1 MAAKTVDIAFT
12 LNGRKVKVQA
22 APDTTLLKLL
32 RSQGCYSVKCAC
44 ETTNCGLCTVW
55 LDGDPVLSCSVPAV
69 RVQGRKVTTLE
80 GLASESRALARAM
93 AAEGAEQCGFCS
105 PGLIMNVLALARAA
119 KDDPS
124 LVATREELSRQLAG
138 NLCRCSGYES
148 QLRAIVRF
156 LKGEGVE
163 VGFDAP
169 EVPSND
175 TSADGV
181 SYRQITRSQPKKD
194 SGALLSGKPVY
205 TGDLVPAGALIVK
218 LKRSPYARANIRSID
233 TSRALKVPGVVGVY
247 TYEDVPQRRFTIAG
261 QSYPQ
266 PSPYD
271 RLILEN
277 RVRYQNEE
285 VAIVAAE
292 TEEAA
297 DKALKLIK
305 VDYEPLEPLLDFTRA
320 LDNDIVVHP
329 EGDVTFMFP
338 QGGDIPRN
346 LVCSGTSDYGD
357 LDAAFAESDI
367 VFTRTYTSQ
376 ATQTAPM
383 ETFRAFATTDA
394 FGRIQVTTSTQVPF
408 HVRRMVSQSLGIPQ
422 SQVQVVKPRIGGG
435 FGSKQTG
442 CCEIFVAFV
451 TQQTG
456 RPSYC
461 CYTREETITAGN
473 SRHQMQMTVKM
484 GAMND
489 GTITAIDLHTLS
501 NAGAYGE
508 HATTTVGLSGH
519 KSLPIYNHVKASR
532 FAWDV
537 VYTNT
542 NRGGAYRGYG
552 ATQGQFAVE
561 SAVNELAD
569 MLHMDPADLRL
580 KNMVHE
586 GEVMPQYYNEKLN
599 ACALDRC
606 LERAMDMIGWREKPL
621 ARDMGDR
628 VRALGCAVTMQGSGI
643 SNVDIGGIDLRLEED
658 GFITLNTGATDNG
671 MGLDTILAQIAAEEL
686 GVESSIIVVRGVDT
700 DLSPFDAGA
709 YASSGTYVTGMAAK
723 NAATEL
729 RDKIRAKAARMW
741 DVDEFDVVFDG
752 EFVRLADERAA
763 REQNRYLTLRDF
775 ANLCVKD
782 IAGGDALTAHASACS
797 PVSPPPFMAGIA
809 EVDVDKATGKVTV
822 VDYVGVVDCGTV
834 INEALARVQAEGGI
848 MQGIGHALFE
858 QVEHDARGRL
868 RTGSLMTYKLPTR
881 LDAGRVRVAFEPSFE
896 PTGPFGA
903 KSIGE
908 VVINTPL
915 AAVSSAVAHAT
926 GHYVRSLPITPEKA
940 LLGE

>member
-1 MAAKTVDIAFT
+1 MAAKLIDLSFT
-12 LNGRKVKVQA
+12 LNGRKVKVQI
-22 APDTTLLKLL
+22 APDTMLFALL
-32 RSQGCYSVKCAC
+32 REQGCASVRCAC

-55 LDGDPVLSCSVPAV
+55 LDGDPVLSCSVPAA
-69 RVQGRKVTTLE
+69 RVEGHTITTLE
-80 GLASESRALARAM
+80 GLKAESEALARAM
-93 AAEGAEQCGFCS
+93 AAEGAEQCGFCA

-119 KDDPS
+119 KEDPS

-156 LKGEGVE
+156 LNESGVQ
-163 VGFDAP
+163 VGFEMP
-169 EVPSND
+169 ELPVND
-175 TSADGV
+175 TSCDGV
-181 SYRQITRSQPKKD
+181 AYKQITHKQPKKD
-194 SGALLSGKPVY
+194 SKALLEGRPVY

-218 LKRSPYARANIRSID
+218 LKRSPYARAKIRSID
-233 TSRALKVPGVVGVY
+233 TSRALKV
-247 TYEDVPQRRFTIAG
+247 
-261 QSYPQ
+261 
-266 PSPYD
+266 
-271 RLILEN
+271 
-277 RVRYQNEE
+277 
-285 VAIVAAE
+285 
-292 TEEAA
+292 
-297 DKALKLIK
+297 
-305 VDYEPLEPLLDFTRA
+305 DYEVLEPLLDFTQA

-338 QGGDIPRN
+338 QGGDVPRN
-346 LVCSGTSDYGD
+346 LVCSGTSDFGD
-357 LDAAFAESDI
+357 LDEAFAQSDI

-394 FGRIQVTTSTQVPF
+394 FGRISVTTSTQVPF
-408 HVRRMVSQSLGIPQ
+408 HVRRMVAQSLDIPQ
-422 SQVQVVKPRIGGG
+422 SQVQVIKPRIGGG

-473 SRHQMQMTVKM
+473 SRHQMQMTVKL

-508 HATTTVGLSGH
+508 HATTTIGLSGH

-532 FAWDV
+532 FSWDA

-580 KNMVHE
+580 KNIVRE
-586 GEVMPQYYNEKLN
+586 GEIMPQYYNEKLN

-606 LERAMDMIGWREKPL
+606 LLRAMDMIGWRDKPL
-621 ARDMGDR
+621 AVDLGDR
-628 VRALGCAVTMQGSGI
+628 VRALGCALTMQGSGI
-643 SNVDIGGIDLRLEED
+643 SNVDIAGIDMRLEED
-658 GFITLNTGATDNG
+658 GFITIGTGATDNG
-671 MGLDTILAQIAAEEL
+671 MGVDTILAQIAAEEL
-686 GVESSIIVVRGVDT
+686 GVESSLIVVRGVDT
-700 DLSPFDAGA
+700 DVSPFDAGS
-709 YASSGTYVTGMAAK
+709 YASSGTYVTGLAAK

-729 RDKIRAKAARMW
+729 REKICAKAAQMW
-741 DVDEFDVVFDG
+741 DVDAADVVFDG
-752 EFVRLADERAA
+752 QYVRLSDERAA

-775 ANLCVKD
+775 ANLCVKN
-782 IAGGDALTAHASACS
+782 IAGGDALTSHASACL

-809 EVDVDKATGKVTV
+809 EVEVDKATGKVTV
-822 VDYVGVVDCGTV
+822 VDYAAAVDCGTV

-848 MQGIGHALFE
+848 AQGIGHALYE
-858 QVEHDARGRL
+858 IVEHDDRGRL
-868 RTGSLMTYKLPTR
+868 RTGNFMSYKLPTR
-881 LDAGRVRVAFEPSFE
+881 LDIGSIRVAFEPSYE

-915 AAVSSAVAHAT
+915 AAVASAVAHAT
-926 GHYVRSLPITPEKA
+926 GHQVRSLPITPEKA